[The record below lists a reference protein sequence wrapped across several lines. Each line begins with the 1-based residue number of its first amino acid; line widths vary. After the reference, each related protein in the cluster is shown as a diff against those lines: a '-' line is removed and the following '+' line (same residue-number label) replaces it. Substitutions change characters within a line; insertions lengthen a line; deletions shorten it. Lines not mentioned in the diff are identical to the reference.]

1 MLCKMTLKL
10 AECSCCLLTCLGHQS
25 SSAVTACEER
35 CSTGSAVL
43 PLKIKI
49 NIYVGQEGTWDVN
62 TAKPSVLCRSCS
74 AMGSLASLPREAG
87 EAECLL
93 VRSSC

>member
-1 MLCKMTLKL
+1 MVCKMTLKL

-49 NIYVGQEGTWDVN
+49 NIYVGQEGT
-62 TAKPSVLCRSCS
+62 
-74 AMGSLASLPREAG
+74 
-87 EAECLL
+87 
-93 VRSSC
+93 